1 MADDGAR
8 RVKWRGRMSGVSGG
22 EKNSGK
28 KSATGKKPCGGEM
41 GPGKIAENVSAADFD
56 VLLVGHFRH
65 TATEIPPGKPGA
77 RWAGVMLAAL
87 PSPRL
92 IPAAL
97 GLVAAVSPLLQAR
110 GSRQWMLRLAGV
122 RHVGS
127 TIVAEVRA
135 RTPVSQLDVI
145 VLPPAGRPLRAAEL
159 RAEREQLAAQVAAEK
174 TETERLRAEIDAA
187 RQQRGKLT
195 AQIAVYERQQAAV
208 RWLEERIAGLKH
220 DVGVLV
226 GVQGELDA
234 ERERARAEKIEIRRL
249 FGVREEDPRGPVELV
264 AVEVDTRRKILAE
277 NVALRAE
284 QAKLRADVEAMRQQY
299 KAREEMPA
307 DALTVAALKL
317 ATQRAE
323 KNERALIVAR
333 EDLAAARKSLSEA
346 NETLEGQK
354 IRLHGAQRQLEA
366 QEIELAEAQA
376 ELEFRR
382 KWSIFAPVDEIRRLR
397 RAAADKAREEQRK
410 RPSRNVDG

>member
-1 MADDGAR
+1 MDVAARRGAR
-8 RVKWRGRMSGVSGG
+8 RRLDDRGGSSG
-22 EKNSGK
+22 
-28 KSATGKKPCGGEM
+28 
-41 GPGKIAENVSAADFD
+41 AD
-56 VLLVGHFRH
+56 
-65 TATEIPPGKPGA
+65 
-77 RWAGVMLAAL
+77 AG
-87 PSPRL
+87 
-92 IPAAL
+92 
-97 GLVAAVSPLLQAR
+97 
-110 GSRQWMLRLAGV
+110 
-122 RHVGS
+122 
-127 TIVAEVRA
+127 
-135 RTPVSQLDVI
+135 SQLDVV

-187 RQQRGKLT
+187 RQQHGKLT
-195 AQIAVYERQQAAV
+195 AQIAVYERQQADV

-234 ERERARAEKIEIRRL
+234 ERERARAKKVEIRRL
-249 FGVREEDPRGPVELV
+249 FGVCEEDPRGPVELV
-264 AVEVDTRRKILAE
+264 AVEVETRRKILAE

-333 EDLAAARKSLSEA
+333 EDLAAARTSLSEA